1 MSTKK
6 PPRYRVLITLTSK
19 IDQNGK
25 VKCLSYNRE
34 VDICVCC
41 KTKREAMRIAE
52 FFVCQGY
59 VDILDSTIKD
69 DTPSIFCNY

>member
-1 MSTKK
+1 MTTKK
-6 PPRYRVLITLTSK
+6 PPRYQVLATLTSK

-25 VKCLSYNRE
+25 VKLLAQSRE
-34 VDICVCC
+34 VDICVHC

-59 VDILDSTIKD
+59 VDVLDNTIKH